1 MPVLLNLFFYVLV
14 AIASLDLKV
23 ANVSCKTEECHLT
36 FRRRRQVG
44 THARWKGKQLLLVAP
59 ETTTRRVI
67 ERDVLH
73 LW

>member
-14 AIASLDLKV
+14 AITSLDLKV

-36 FRRRRQVG
+36 FRCRRQLG

-67 ERDVLH
+67 QRDVLH